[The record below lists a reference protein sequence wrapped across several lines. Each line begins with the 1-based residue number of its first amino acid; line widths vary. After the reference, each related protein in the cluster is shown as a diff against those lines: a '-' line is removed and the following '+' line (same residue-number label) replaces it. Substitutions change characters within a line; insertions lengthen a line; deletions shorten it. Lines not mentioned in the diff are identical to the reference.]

1 MTLALLLRRT
11 LVALLVVAAF
21 EVAARETGWR
31 DPTLADDLYLG
42 LAGTPPLFRAET
54 DEQGRAVLRRSPN
67 KTNYRDDTFT
77 AVKPADE
84 FRVFV
89 IGGSGVR
96 CETFQNPDASFA
108 RMLEM
113 YLVGLLEGR
122 RPNVVNCGGG
132 GMGSSQNLEVLRE
145 VLDHAPDLLLV
156 YPEGGEKN
164 LIPPAPQ
171 GVLAMKD
178 DAAPLRADARRLLA
192 DLRVYGLV
200 RDAWNG
206 LMPPEV
212 KARKDPSAFSAFA
225 LSIAATPFT
234 PSTFTRLVEFKHDR
248 VPPLMEHPLPA
259 EVIEAGHARFRR
271 NLRTMAELCRER
283 GVPLLFAQ
291 PVRNLRADFYL
302 RFHVDPDEILPGR
315 EDEWRRAYEAGLA
328 AKRARNWTRAIA
340 DLSAVRACYVEDQDE
355 ILAFYLAE
363 CHERLG
369 HLDAAREEYARPYLR
384 HPMRGLLP
392 EVAAET
398 GVPYVDPFPQVQ
410 AIASDGI
417 PGFDEFTDSFHPQ
430 PATNR
435 VIART
440 IVDGLRGMDL
450 GAPQR
455 AADDPALRRADVEVR
470 KLVERWPPPMPNR
483 VHKAVIEGR
492 WEDVV
497 ELAAS
502 VKPETLTVQQLV
514 PATDL
519 GLALT
524 HLGRMDEARRLH
536 GAMRRILWRPGLRP
550 PPLETDEDIVINA
563 FARDVFAWF

>member
-1 MTLALLLRRT
+1 MTLALLLRRM
-11 LVALLVVAAF
+11 LVALLVVSAV
-21 EVAARETGWR
+21 EVTARETGWR
-31 DPTLADDLYLG
+31 DPTQADDPYLG

-54 DEQGRAVLRRSPN
+54 DAEGRAVLRRSPN
-67 KTNYRDDTFT
+67 KNNYRDTSFLRD
-77 AVKPADE
+77 KPADE

-96 CETFQNPDASFA
+96 CESFENPDASFSG
-108 RMLEM
+108 MLQL
-113 YLVGLLEGR
+113 YLSGLLPGR
-122 RPNVVNCGGG
+122 RPDVINCGGG

-145 VLDHAPDLLLV
+145 VLDHEPDLLVV

-178 DAAPLRADARRLLA
+178 DAAPLRADARRLLTG
-192 DLRVYGLV
+192 LCVYGLV

-212 KARKDPSAFSAFA
+212 KSRKDPSAFSAFVM
-225 LSIAATPFT
+225 SIATQPFT
-234 PSTFTRLVEFKHDR
+234 PATFTRLVEFKHDR

-271 NLRTMAELCRER
+271 NLRSMAELCRER
-283 GVPLLFAQ
+283 GVPLLFVQ

-302 RFHVDPDEILPGR
+302 RFHVDPAEIQPGR
-315 EDEWRRAYEAGLA
+315 TEEWRAHYEQGLL
-328 AKRARNWTRAIA
+328 AKRAGDWERAITE
-340 DLSAVRACYVEDQDE
+340 LSAVRACYADDHDE

-363 CHERLG
+363 CHEAAG
-369 HLDAAREEYARPYLR
+369 DLDAAREEYERPYLR
-384 HPMRGLLP
+384 HPMRGHLP
-392 EVAAET
+392 EVAAEA
-398 GVPYVDPFPQVQ
+398 GVPYVDPFPAVQ
-410 AIASDGI
+410 AIAPDGI
-417 PGFDEFTDSFHPQ
+417 PGFDEFTDTFHPQ
-430 PATNR
+430 PVTNR
-435 VIART
+435 AIALT
-440 IVDGLRGMDL
+440 IVEGLRGMDL
-450 GAPQR
+450 GPPQR
-455 AADDPALRRADVEVR
+455 AADDPAFLRADAEVR
-470 KLVERWPPPMPNR
+470 KLVARWPSPMPNR

-502 VKPETLTVQQLV
+502 VKPETLTVQQIM

-524 HLGRMDEARRLH
+524 HLGRLDEARRLH
-536 GAMRRILWRPGLRP
+536 GAMRRLLARQGLQP
-550 PPLETDEDIVINA
+550 PPLDTDEEIVINA